1 MSGYATK
8 LLEAPVSSLVKAES
22 TACRRTTEPGLDE
35 AYAHRAWPH
44 SEREL
49 GKALLSLLAL
59 FDVKYLPLF
68 DCMF

>member
-8 LLEAPVSSLVKAES
+8 LLEASVLSLVKAKN

-35 AYAHRAWPH
+35 AMRMCAWPH

-49 GKALLSLLAL
+49 GKALPSLLTL
-59 FDVKYLPLF
+59 FDATYLPLF